1 MKKNKLKTKKEIHID
16 YLTGRKLDAGRKL
29 LLHVSRKTIIL
40 CNRVL
45 RKEDSKI
52 EFVDRTLNNTL
63 GNLTQV

>member
-40 CNRVL
+40 CNRAL
-45 RKEDSKI
+45 RNNNHIKKIDSGPHA
-52 EFVDRTLNNTL
+52 V
-63 GNLTQV
+63 TQ